1 MQEIRSNI
9 KYTKNKL
16 IFGYFLKQS
25 WAGGWSD
32 SFALLLILLF
42 TTTTSSSSSQLTK
55 QQQQPLLLLGPT
67 TKVSDSHITHTSSL
81 RKELHYCHKICGDIY
96 RSNKRS
102 KKSYR

>member
-42 TTTTSSSSSQLTK
+42 TTTTSSSSSQCCNK
-55 QQQQPLLLLGPT
+55 T
-67 TKVSDSHITHTSSL
+67 TTTTAFAAW
-81 RKELHYCHKICGDIY
+81 
-96 RSNKRS
+96 SNNEGF
-102 KKSYR
+102 

>member
-42 TTTTSSSSSQLTK
+42 TTTTSSSSSQL
-55 QQQQPLLLLGPT
+55 
-67 TKVSDSHITHTSSL
+67 
-81 RKELHYCHKICGDIY
+81 
-96 RSNKRS
+96 
-102 KKSYR
+102 